1 MIKYFLDKLSLLR
14 QVYLKKLDKNFY
26 SQFGEDKILFELI
39 PKNFKSGFYVDVGC
53 FHHKK
58 YSNTYLLHKRGWV
71 GVNIDM
77 EKEKIDLFNIARP
90 DDYNFLGAISDK
102 KDKVKIYRNQKYGVS
117 STINPDF
124 LDKKNIIDEHVI
136 ETTTLNDVLNN
147 SPYQNKKIDLLNIDT
162 EGNDFKVLKSLN
174 FKIYDPWIIV
184 IETHLKTIEQIM
196 QSEIY
201 LYLEERMYTLKSW
214 TIYSLIFVKKD

>member
-90 DDYNFLGAISDK
+90 GDYNFLGAISDK
-102 KDKVKIYRNQKYGVS
+102 KTNIVIRITGDDILIDPY
-117 STINPDF
+117 F
-124 LDKKNIIDEHVI
+124 LDKTVEFHLNKNLLSCHSQFF
-136 ETTTLNDVLNN
+136 LLLKDV
-147 SPYQNKKIDLLNIDT
+147 
-162 EGNDFKVLKSLN
+162 
-174 FKIYDPWIIV
+174 
-184 IETHLKTIEQIM
+184 HLKFYEQ
-196 QSEIY
+196 
-201 LYLEERMYTLKSW
+201 R
-214 TIYSLIFVKKD
+214 

>member
-77 EKEKIDLFNIARP
+77 EK
-90 DDYNFLGAISDK
+90 K
-102 KDKVKIYRNQKYGVS
+102 K
-117 STINPDF
+117 
-124 LDKKNIIDEHVI
+124 
-136 ETTTLNDVLNN
+136 
-147 SPYQNKKIDLLNIDT
+147 
-162 EGNDFKVLKSLN
+162 
-174 FKIYDPWIIV
+174 
-184 IETHLKTIEQIM
+184 
-196 QSEIY
+196 
-201 LYLEERMYTLKSW
+201 
-214 TIYSLIFVKKD
+214 LIFSI